1 MADKDKLKLSS
12 CPICGY
18 TDSGTDAAAMDEDI
32 RMHVKTVH
40 NLDPENLGGSSNVKL
55 QTEDD
60 TANSDTPAIAPAVN
74 VGTAAVGA
82 FGFQPLGNK
91 KDGSERANN
100 D

>member
-40 NLDPENLGGSSNVKL
+40 NLDPESLGGSSNVKL
-55 QTEDD
+55 QTEDA
-60 TANSDTPAIAPAVN
+60 TGNSDTPAIAPAVN
-74 VGTAAVGA
+74 VGTATANA
-82 FGFQPLGNK
+82 IGFQGAVNK
-91 KDGSERANN
+91 KNDSELINN
-100 D
+100 N